1 MHGKTTKCRV
11 VEKKI
16 ESKIHTPEK
25 LQALYYNKLI
35 K

>member
-1 MHGKTTKCRV
+1 MERQLNA
-11 VEKKI
+11 ELMKKI

-35 K
+35 E